1 MITKFYS
8 FQRIIFSPK
17 INCGGKII
25 ASTQGHPKLKNQ
37 KNLLTYVYFL
47 SFISLGLVSGVMG
60 PSIPSFAHNTNATL
74 NEVSSLFIFSSMGYI
89 TGSFLA
95 GFLFQ
100 KFAGNKVLMVVI
112 VLMAIGIALLPVVQ
126 SLWMLVAMVFLISI
140 AQSNL
145 DVGDNT
151 LLVWL
156 HGSKVAPYMN
166 GMHFFFGL
174 GTFIAPLIIAQ
185 SLRGTQT
192 INIAFWVIAILIVLP
207 VPFLW
212 RLESPENPDSESFK
226 KRNEHLLR
234 PKAEKKVVS
243 LLVIFFL
250 FFAGAEITFSNWI
263 YTHGLIN
270 GFTTVETSAYLTSVF
285 WGAFMLGRFLS
296 IGLSRYLTNKQIIW
310 IDLVGCLFS
319 MLLIMIFSHS
329 AVILWV
335 GTALFGF
342 FIATGFPTGINLAE
356 ELNAVSA
363 RITSTFF
370 VASSISAM
378 ISPWIVGQFIESINT
393 QILIQVVAINI
404 VFATL
409 AMTGI
414 QLLHRKAT

>member
-1 MITKFYS
+1 M
-8 FQRIIFSPK
+8 
-17 INCGGKII
+17 
-25 ASTQGHPKLKNQ
+25 KNQ
-37 KNLLTYVYFL
+37 KKLLTYIYFL
-47 SFISLGLVSGVMG
+47 SFISLGLVSGVIG
-60 PSIPSFAHNTNATL
+60 PAIPSFAHNTNSTL
-74 NEVSSLFIFSSMGYI
+74 NEVSSLFIFASLGYI

-112 VLMAIGIALLPVVQ
+112 VLMAIGLALLPIVQ
-126 SLWMLVAMVFLISI
+126 SLWMLVAIVFLVSVV
-140 AQSNL
+140 QSNL
-145 DVGDNT
+145 DVGENT

-156 HGSKVAPYMN
+156 HGSKVAPFMN

-192 INIAFWVIAILIVLP
+192 INIAFWIIAILIVLP
-207 VPFLW
+207 VPFLA
-212 RLESPENPDSESFK
+212 RLESPENPDSEGYK
-226 KRNEHLLR
+226 LRNQEVSR
-234 PKAEKKVVS
+234 PKAGKGIIS

-263 YTHGLIN
+263 YTHALIN

-285 WGAFMLGRFLS
+285 WGAFMFGRFLG
-296 IGLSRYLTNKQIIW
+296 ILASRHLKSRQIIW
-310 IDLVGCLFS
+310 IDLLGCIFS
-319 MLLIMIFSHS
+319 MGLLLVFPHS
-329 AVILWV
+329 EIILWV

-342 FIATGFPTGINLAE
+342 FIATGFPNGINLAE

-378 ISPWIVGQFIESINT
+378 ISPWIVGQFIETINR
-393 QILIQVVAINI
+393 QILIQVVAVNI
-404 VFATL
+404 IFATI
-409 AMTGI
+409 AMLGI
-414 QLLHRKAT
+414 HLSHRNKN